1 MANLEHVHINN
12 NEKKKK
18 KKQQFYIYLVS
29 TQPKVIDLSPFI
41 KIGASNNCQ
50 DGYSTKIVSQAAAE
64 LKQST

>member
-1 MANLEHVHINN
+1 M
-12 NEKKKK
+12 KKKK

-29 TQPKVIDLSPFI
+29 TQPKVMDLSPFI

>member
-1 MANLEHVHINN
+1 M
-12 NEKKKK
+12 KKKSSN
-18 KKQQFYIYLVS
+18 FLYTHLVS
-29 TQPKVIDLSPFI
+29 TQPKVMNLSPFI

>member
-1 MANLEHVHINN
+1 M
-12 NEKKKK
+12 KKKK
-18 KKQQFYIYLVS
+18 KKAAILYIHLVS
-29 TQPKVIDLSPFI
+29 TQPKVMDLSPFI

>member
-1 MANLEHVHINN
+1 M
-12 NEKKKK
+12 KKKK
-18 KKQQFYIYLVS
+18 KAAILYIHLVS
-29 TQPKVIDLSPFI
+29 TQPKVMDLSPFI

>member
-12 NEKKKK
+12 NEKKI
-18 KKQQFYIYLVS
+18 KQQFYIYLVS
-29 TQPKVIDLSPFI
+29 TQPKVMDLSPFI

>member
-18 KKQQFYIYLVS
+18 AAILYIHLVS
-29 TQPKVIDLSPFI
+29 TQPKVMDLSPFI